1 MTFNVVGFDR
11 IQISHRHCSL
21 LFRHNGSNC
30 VSNHQLHDCLLNRSF
45 RHRSKKPP
53 KLRVTG
59 LCTEIYRWLVKPP
72 HKWPVTRKMFPFDD
86 IIMALCCGPM
96 LYDYLEFSMWR
107 QISNRILIRAK
118 CIFPKILV
126 KYIDS
131 GKLGII
137 IQQFVVDSALTKIFI
152 CFNWVPYGFPY
163 KYDFLKT
170 AIDCLWYMAPIFF
183 TSHNLSNGV
192 Q

>member
-11 IQISHRHCSL
+11 MQISHRHCSL
-21 LFRHNGSNC
+21 LFRHNGSNG

-45 RHRSKKPP
+45 RYRSNKTP

-59 LCTEIYRWLVKPP
+59 LCTGIYRWLVNSP
-72 HKWPVTRKMFPFDD
+72 HKWPVTRKMFPFDGM
-86 IIMALCCGPM
+86 IMTLSCGPL

-107 QISNRILIRAK
+107 QISYRILILVK

-131 GKLGII
+131 GKTDILLQLQTFLLVPLSIKAWHNVLQKYNPGIACKNE
-137 IQQFVVDSALTKIFI
+137 VFI
-152 CFNWVPYGFPY
+152 YTRKVHG
-163 KYDFLKT
+163 T
-170 AIDCLWYMAPIFF
+170 
-183 TSHNLSNGV
+183 
-192 Q
+192 